1 MSNYLNVP
9 EPSRMK
15 QRRRSL
21 ATPGALI
28 TIPDNDEPVD
38 FNDENFDDA
47 ALRKM
52 IQKQNK
58 RRGSCPIN
66 PQFQMISESSKDL
79 SAFAVPL
86 MDTGVKEMTPSN
98 DLADGDFRP
107 RSGSTGLR
115 GLFSRKNRQ
124 RKHSGDSNAKE
135 TAPST
140 SKVQNFL
147 DSFRPRAKSDLSG
160 IKKPGKKVIPTVK
173 MDESMDESTL
183 RDALTNMQT
192 DKTAPNT
199 PMGQILEKQLLSPTN
214 NVKQRHLSGNEPRDS
229 FMSRFRPRSNSD
241 SKAKSPRKMLTKQFA
256 SLIQNSTDSAT
267 PPGSPLSPLKALAN
281 SHEPKSAPPIRNH
294 EHTHAIIF
302 KRDDS
307 VRFSLDSDLDKLD
320 IEDLDENTE
329 QAFAKF
335 MRAHKCYDLIPT
347 SAKLV
352 IFDTLLNVKKA
363 FFALVYN
370 GVRAAP
376 LWDSSKQD
384 YVGMLTITDF
394 ILILHKYYKSPLV
407 KMDELE
413 EHKIA
418 TWREALSE
426 KIKPFVYIEPDASL
440 YDAVKTLISN
450 HVHRLPVIDRVTG
463 NALYILTHK
472 RILRF
477 LYLCI
482 NELPKPGFMHQ
493 TLDELNIGT
502 FQNVVTAKTSTP
514 VIEALN
520 MFVNHRI
527 SAVPVV
533 DDQGKVVNIYAKFD
547 VINLAAEKTYNNLD
561 ITIDQALKHR
571 HKESWFEG
579 VVNCLVTDKL
589 EDVIVKLVQAEVHRL
604 VIVDVE
610 THVKGIVSL
619 SDILT
624 FLVLKPMGY
633 EPNKKS

>member
-1 MSNYLNVP
+1 MSGLYVYCLKAQQEKIWMSDVN
-9 EPSRMK
+9 ER
-15 QRRRSL
+15 
-21 ATPGALI
+21 
-28 TIPDNDEPVD
+28 D
-38 FNDENFDDA
+38 
-47 ALRKM
+47 
-52 IQKQNK
+52 
-58 RRGSCPIN
+58 PI
-66 PQFQMISESSKDL
+66 EEGKDL

-140 SKVQNFL
+140 SKVQNFF

-241 SKAKSPRKMLTKQFA
+241 SKAKSPRKMLTKQ
-256 SLIQNSTDSAT
+256 NSTDSAT
-267 PPGSPLSPLKALAN
+267 PPGSPRLILGALKSVRMRRRRSSGKSLEGESSSNAVSPLKALAN

>member
-1 MSNYLNVP
+1 MSGLYVYCLKAQQEKIWMSDVN
-9 EPSRMK
+9 ER
-15 QRRRSL
+15 
-21 ATPGALI
+21 
-28 TIPDNDEPVD
+28 D
-38 FNDENFDDA
+38 
-47 ALRKM
+47 
-52 IQKQNK
+52 
-58 RRGSCPIN
+58 PI
-66 PQFQMISESSKDL
+66 EEGKDL

-140 SKVQNFL
+140 SKVQNFF

-241 SKAKSPRKMLTKQFA
+241 SKAKSPRKMLTKQ
-256 SLIQNSTDSAT
+256 NSTDSAT

-307 VRFSLDSDLDKLD
+307 VRMPYQGSIHEEVRSSVAINNLAPLLTSIHNTLAGILSRNLSTLFSLDSDLDKLD

>member
-1 MSNYLNVP
+1 MEKIETVSTSWDPCCPMSPKEVLQHRQR
-9 EPSRMK
+9 SR
-15 QRRRSL
+15 
-21 ATPGALI
+21 I
-28 TIPDNDEPVD
+28 
-38 FNDENFDDA
+38 
-47 ALRKM
+47 
-52 IQKQNK
+52 
-58 RRGSCPIN
+58 
-66 PQFQMISESSKDL
+66 ESDL

-307 VRFSLDSDLDKLD
+307 VRMPYQGSIHEEFSLDSDLDKLD

>member
-1 MSNYLNVP
+1 MSFLSVP
-9 EPSRMK
+9 DPKPR
-15 QRRRSL
+15 QRRRSI

-38 FNDENFDDA
+38 FANEENFDEA

-58 RRGSCPIN
+58 RRGSCPLN
-66 PQFQMISESSKDL
+66 PQDL

-86 MDTGVKEMTPSN
+86 MEPDVKEMTPNN
-98 DLADGDFRP
+98 DLVDGEYRP
-107 RSGSTGLR
+107 RSGSTGIR
-115 GLFSRKNRQ
+115 GLFSRKGRQ
-124 RKHSGDSNAKE
+124 RKQSGDDSNK
-135 TAPST
+135 TTSPST

-147 DSFRPRAKSDLSG
+147 DTFRPRSKSDLSG
-160 IKKPGKKVIPTVK
+160 IKKPGKKVIPQVK
-173 MDESMDESTL
+173 MDTSMDESTL
-183 RDALTNMQT
+183 RDLSSNMQC
-192 DKTAPNT
+192 DKPGPNT
-199 PMGQILEKQLLSPTN
+199 PMGQILEKQLLSPVN
-214 NVKQRHLSGNEPRDS
+214 NVKQRHSSGNDS
-229 FMSRFRPRSNSD
+229 FMSRFRARSNSD
-241 SKAKSPRKMLTKQFA
+241 SKTRSPRKMLQK
-256 SLIQNSTDSAT
+256 QNSTDSST
-267 PPGSPLSPLKALAN
+267 PPGSPLSPLKSLTN
-281 SHEPKSAPPIRNH
+281 NEPKSAPPMRNH
-294 EHTHAIIF
+294 EHTHAIIY

-307 VRFSLDSDLDKLD
+307 VRFSLESDIDKLD
-320 IEDLDENTE
+320 IEDLETAKDENTE

-376 LWDSSKQD
+376 LWDSTTQD

-407 KMDELE
+407 QMDELE

-418 TWREALSE
+418 TWREDLSE
-426 KIKPFVYIEPDASL
+426 KIKPFVFIEPDASL
-440 YDAVKTLISN
+440 YDAIKTLITN

-482 NELPKPGFMHQ
+482 NELPKPSFMQQ
-493 TLDELNIGT
+493 TLEELSIGT
-502 FQNVVTAKTSTP
+502 FENVITAKTSTP

-533 DDQGKVVNIYAKFD
+533 DADGKVVNIYAKFD

-561 ITIDQALKHR
+561 ITLDQALKHR
-571 HKESWFEG
+571 HQESWFEG
-579 VVNCLVTDKL
+579 VVHCLVADKL
-589 EDVIVKLVQAEVHRL
+589 EDVIVKIVQAEVHRL
-604 VIVDVE
+604 VVVDKNE
-610 THVKGIVSL
+610 QVKGIVSL

-624 FLVLKPMGY
+624 FLVLKPMGC
-633 EPNKKS
+633 EPTKKS

>member
-1 MSNYLNVP
+1 MFWNLQLGRIYCVYLIVLDYFGMDM
-9 EPSRMK
+9 E
-15 QRRRSL
+15 
-21 ATPGALI
+21 
-28 TIPDNDEPVD
+28 V
-38 FNDENFDDA
+38 
-47 ALRKM
+47 
-52 IQKQNK
+52 
-58 RRGSCPIN
+58 
-66 PQFQMISESSKDL
+66 DL

-86 MDTGVKEMTPSN
+86 MESDVKEMTPNN
-98 DLADGDFRP
+98 DLADGEYRP

-124 RKHSGDSNAKE
+124 RKQSGDDSNK
-135 TAPST
+135 TSPST

-147 DSFRPRAKSDLSG
+147 DNFRPRSKSDLSG

-173 MDESMDESTL
+173 MDTSMDESTL
-183 RDALTNMQT
+183 RDLSTNMLI
-192 DKTAPNT
+192 DKTASNT
-199 PMGQILEKQLLSPTN
+199 PMGQILEKQLLSPN
-214 NVKQRHLSGNEPRDS
+214 NNSKQKHNSGNDS
-229 FMSRFRPRSNSD
+229 FMSRIRARSNSD
-241 SKAKSPRKMLTKQFA
+241 SKAKSPRKMLQKQFIEG
-256 SLIQNSTDSAT
+256 LVQNSSDCAT
-267 PPGSPLSPLKALAN
+267 PPGSPLSPLKSSLN
-281 SHEPKSAPPIRNH
+281 NEPKSAPPIRNY
-294 EHTHAIIF
+294 EHTHAIISR
-302 KRDDS
+302 RDDS
-307 VRFSLDSDLDKLD
+307 IRFSLESDIDKLD

-376 LWDSSKQD
+376 LWDSATQD

-394 ILILHKYYKSPLV
+394 ILILHKYYKSPLIQ
-407 KMDELE
+407 MDELE

-426 KIKPFVYIEPDASL
+426 KIKPFVFIEPDASL
-440 YDAVKTLISN
+440 YDAVKTLITS

-482 NELPKPGFMHQ
+482 NELPKPSFMQQ
-493 TLDELNIGT
+493 TLEELSIGT
-502 FQNVVTAKTSTP
+502 FNGVITAKTTTP

-533 DDQGKVVNIYAKFD
+533 DPEGKVVNIYAKFD

-561 ITIDQALKHR
+561 ITLEQALQHR
-571 HKESWFEG
+571 HGESWFEG
-579 VVNCLVTDKL
+579 VVHCLITDKL
-589 EDVIVKLVQAEVHRL
+589 EDVIVKIVQAEVHRL
-604 VIVDVE
+604 VIVDSE
-610 THVKGIVSL
+610 SHVKGIVSL
-619 SDILT
+619 SDILS
-624 FLVLKPMGY
+624 FLVLQPMGY
-633 EPNKKS
+633 EPTKKS